1 MSMMQ
6 VTFLGTGTSTGIPQI
21 GCTCPVC
28 TSTDPRDSRLRTSAI
43 VEIEGKNI
51 LIDCGPDF
59 RQQMLRFHIKRIDAV
74 LVTHIHYDH
83 TGGIDD
89 LRPFGEN
96 GTVPIYLEPSVAEG
110 IRNRLPYCFADHR
123 YPGVPNICLQEIGL
137 SPFLIAGIEIV
148 PIRVMHY
155 KLPIFAFR
163 IGDFGYITDAN
174 YVSDASLVQFEGCKV
189 LVVNGL
195 QINPHISH
203 FSLDEALQ
211 VLAHINPKLGI
222 ITHISHHLGL
232 HQEVSKCLPSNVIL
246 AYDGLSVKL
255 GTDDDLVC
263 PVSNTI

>member
-1 MSMMQ
+1 MMQ

-137 SPFLIAGIEIV
+137 SPFLIEGIEIV

-155 KLPIFAFR
+155 KLPILGYR
-163 IGDFGYITDAN
+163 IGRFAYITDALTIPESE
-174 YVSDASLVQFEGCKV
+174 YEKLKDIDV
-189 LVVNGL
+189 LVVNAL
-195 QINPHISH
+195 RKKPHLSH
-203 FSLDEALQ
+203 QTLADALRIIDGAAGSL
-211 VLAHINPKLGI
+211 LGSHESSYGIDFGGRKRIACPCAFRIRWFGYRQLVI
-222 ITHISHHLGL
+222 ILNHLL
-232 HQEVSKCLPSNVIL
+232 YSLF
-246 AYDGLSVKL
+246 
-255 GTDDDLVC
+255 
-263 PVSNTI
+263 

>member
-1 MSMMQ
+1 MMQ

-110 IRNRLPYCFADHR
+110 K
-123 YPGVPNICLQEIGL
+123 IG
-137 SPFLIAGIEIV
+137 
-148 PIRVMHY
+148 R
-155 KLPIFAFR
+155 
-163 IGDFGYITDAN
+163 
-174 YVSDASLVQFEGCKV
+174 
-189 LVVNGL
+189 
-195 QINPHISH
+195 
-203 FSLDEALQ
+203 
-211 VLAHINPKLGI
+211 AH
-222 ITHISHHLGL
+222 
-232 HQEVSKCLPSNVIL
+232 V
-246 AYDGLSVKL
+246 
-255 GTDDDLVC
+255 
-263 PVSNTI
+263 